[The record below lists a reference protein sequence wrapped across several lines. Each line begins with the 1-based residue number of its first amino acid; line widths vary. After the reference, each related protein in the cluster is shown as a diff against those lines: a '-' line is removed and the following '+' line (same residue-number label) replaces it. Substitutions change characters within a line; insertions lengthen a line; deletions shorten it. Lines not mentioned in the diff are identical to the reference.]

1 MAQKTSPVIVLSAQV
16 SAPPAPRW
24 TPPPTAGAKD
34 ETTPTPAI
42 VLAAPTGAPL
52 PPGVSPPTA
61 APEAAAEEM
70 VEDARD
76 AEAGEDAADATDA
89 DATDASDAP
98 TVLFAIPQAAV
109 PGPPVAPVFAD
120 EKSEDESGDDA
131 DAEVDTADADNQPT
145 EHFAAQS
152 PAQQTTQKPA
162 PSVEHAP
169 SGMWPAQNPAA
180 AAAVAGT
187 AATAEVTETPEDEYA
202 SQAEPAYTAEDPA
215 PVKPLKPG
223 RIRRVPGL
231 DGLRGIAV
239 LAVVIYHFFGDALP
253 GGFLGVDIFFVL
265 SGFLITALLVRE
277 LGATGR
283 ISLKEFWRRRAR
295 RIIPAS
301 VTVLVLATAIAGFIG
316 GDVQVGLVPQFLG
329 SLFFANNWVQISQS
343 HSYFADTTPQIFMH
357 YWSLAIEEQFY
368 VLWPLIF
375 LGLLWVARRFGR
387 RDSSGDRTFR
397 LPALVATVA
406 GLASLL
412 VMILLYN
419 PDEDPSRVYFGTDTH
434 AFGLLAGVVLA
445 LLVTTASPKAVD
457 SWPLL
462 SPTGASGMPTTRSR
476 LTGAAG
482 WTLGSLAFLG
492 LIAML
497 VLLPDTSP
505 VTYRGGLFGASLLTV
520 AVMMTVLRDAGP
532 VAWLMRIRP
541 LRYFGERSF
550 SLYLWHW
557 PVIVFLEAKM
567 QQPGSDTPDWLV
579 GLIAVVISLVL
590 SEASYRFVENPLRRQ
605 GYRRVVAAMG
615 STKLLV
621 VPIAILVIALFAG
634 SALGGSPSKSELE
647 RQLDEIADLQNSPA
661 PPPPPGASTPPG
673 LPDGTE
679 ITGIG
684 DSVMLASTV
693 ALQQRFPGMTIDAEV
708 SRHYS
713 GGEGSIQAMVDDGS
727 MGEYVVLGF
736 GTNGQA
742 FDGELDQI
750 RDMLGPDRKMILVV
764 PFGYVDGIQDAAD
777 QVIAYAAE
785 NPDVYLAPWCQQA
798 VDHPEDLIGDGVHP
812 DEQGQQLYADAVE
825 DALRQA
831 VAGKQDTSISCPM

>member
-1 MAQKTSPVIVLSAQV
+1 MAQKTPPVIVLSAQV

-24 TPPPTAGAKD
+24 TPPPTAEVKD

-52 PPGVSPPTA
+52 PPGVTPPASASEVATEETA
-61 APEAAAEEM
+61 
-70 VEDARD
+70 EDARD
-76 AEAGEDAADATDA
+76 AADAADADA
-89 DATDASDAP
+89 SDPSDAP
-98 TVLFAIPQAAV
+98 TVFFAIQQATV
-109 PGPPVAPVFAD
+109 PGAPVAPVFAGESSAESD
-120 EKSEDESGDDA
+120 EADKADETDEADDA
-131 DAEVDTADADNQPT
+131 ADADNQPT
-145 EHFAAQS
+145 EHFAAQPS
-152 PAQQTTQKPA
+152 AQPSAQEPAQEPA
-162 PSVEHAP
+162 PAIGHAP
-169 SGMWPAQNPAA
+169 SSMWPAQKPAA
-180 AAAVAGT
+180 AAAE
-187 AATAEVTETPEDEYA
+187 ATEAEQTGDEYA

-239 LAVVIYHFFGDALP
+239 LAVVIYHFFGDVLP

-301 VTVLVLATAIAGFIG
+301 VTVLVVATAVAGFIG

-397 LPALVATVA
+397 LPALFATVA

-445 LLVTTASPKAVD
+445 LLVTTASPRAVD

-462 SPTGASGMPTTRSR
+462 SPTGASGVPTKRSR
-476 LTGAAG
+476 LTGVAG

-567 QQPGSDTPDWLV
+567 QKPGSDTPDWLV
-579 GLIAVVISLVL
+579 GLIAVVISLAL

-615 STKLLV
+615 STKLLI

-647 RQLDEIADLQNSPA
+647 RQLDEISDLQDSPA
-661 PPPPPGASTPPG
+661 PPPPPNASTPPG

-679 ITGIG
+679 ITGVG

-693 ALQQRFPGMTIDAEV
+693 ALQQRFPGMRIDAEV

-742 FDGELDQI
+742 FEGELDKI

>member
-1 MAQKTSPVIVLSAQV
+1 
-16 SAPPAPRW
+16 
-24 TPPPTAGAKD
+24 
-34 ETTPTPAI
+34 
-42 VLAAPTGAPL
+42 
-52 PPGVSPPTA
+52 
-61 APEAAAEEM
+61 M

-76 AEAGEDAADATDA
+76 AEAREDAADATDA

-120 EKSEDESGDDA
+120 EKSEDGSGDDA

-152 PAQQTTQKPA
+152 PAQETTQKPA

-169 SGMWPAQNPAA
+169 SGMWPAQKP
-180 AAAVAGT
+180 AAVAAAT
-187 AATAEVTETPEDEYA
+187 AATATTAAASAAAAEATEPPEDEYA
-202 SQAEPAYTAEDPA
+202 SQAEPAFTDEDPV

-301 VTVLVLATAIAGFIG
+301 VTVLVVATAVAGFLG

-387 RDSSGDRTFR
+387 SVSSGDRAFR

-434 AFGLLAGVVLA
+434 AFG
-445 LLVTTASPKAVD
+445 SPPRPRRP
-457 SWPLL
+457 W
-462 SPTGASGMPTTRSR
+462 TRGRCSAR
-476 LTGAAG
+476 PARPACRR
-482 WTLGSLAFLG
+482 SA
-492 LIAML
+492 
-497 VLLPDTSP
+497 PD
-505 VTYRGGLFGASLLTV
+505 
-520 AVMMTVLRDAGP
+520 
-532 VAWLMRIRP
+532 
-541 LRYFGERSF
+541 
-550 SLYLWHW
+550 
-557 PVIVFLEAKM
+557 
-567 QQPGSDTPDWLV
+567 
-579 GLIAVVISLVL
+579 
-590 SEASYRFVENPLRRQ
+590 
-605 GYRRVVAAMG
+605 
-615 STKLLV
+615 
-621 VPIAILVIALFAG
+621 
-634 SALGGSPSKSELE
+634 
-647 RQLDEIADLQNSPA
+647 
-661 PPPPPGASTPPG
+661 
-673 LPDGTE
+673 
-679 ITGIG
+679 
-684 DSVMLASTV
+684 
-693 ALQQRFPGMTIDAEV
+693 
-708 SRHYS
+708 
-713 GGEGSIQAMVDDGS
+713 
-727 MGEYVVLGF
+727 
-736 GTNGQA
+736 
-742 FDGELDQI
+742 
-750 RDMLGPDRKMILVV
+750 
-764 PFGYVDGIQDAAD
+764 
-777 QVIAYAAE
+777 
-785 NPDVYLAPWCQQA
+785 
-798 VDHPEDLIGDGVHP
+798 
-812 DEQGQQLYADAVE
+812 
-825 DALRQA
+825 
-831 VAGKQDTSISCPM
+831 

>member
-1 MAQKTSPVIVLSAQV
+1 MS
-16 SAPPAPRW
+16 
-24 TPPPTAGAKD
+24 
-34 ETTPTPAI
+34 
-42 VLAAPTGAPL
+42 
-52 PPGVSPPTA
+52 
-61 APEAAAEEM
+61 APEAADVAAPDTTEES
-70 VEDARD
+70 
-76 AEAGEDAADATDA
+76 ADDITA
-89 DATDASDAP
+89 
-98 TVLFAIPQAAV
+98 L
-109 PGPPVAPVFAD
+109 
-120 EKSEDESGDDA
+120 DDA
-131 DAEVDTADADNQPT
+131 DDQPT
-145 EHFAAQS
+145 EHFAAQV
-152 PAQQTTQKPA
+152 PEQAPA
-162 PSVEHAP
+162 PDSTQEPTPSIEHAP
-169 SGMWPAQNPAA
+169 SSMWPAQQPVPAA
-180 AAAVAGT
+180 AAAA
-187 AATAEVTETPEDEYA
+187 AATAAGATATAAAATEAAAEPEEFA
-202 SQAEPAYTAEDPA
+202 SQAEPAFTAEDPT

-277 LGATGR
+277 LGANGR

-301 VTVLVLATAIAGFIG
+301 VTVLVVATAVAGFIG

-375 LGLLWVARRFGR
+375 LGLLWVARRIGR
-387 RDSSGDRTFR
+387 GDTSGDRVFH
-397 LPALVATVA
+397 LPALFATVA

-462 SPTGASGMPTTRSR
+462 SPTSAAGMPTTRSR
-476 LTGAAG
+476 LTGVAA
-482 WTLGSLAFLG
+482 WTLGSLSFLG

-505 VTYRGGLFGASLLTV
+505 VTYRGGLLGASLLTV

-532 VAWLMRIRP
+532 VAFLLRIRP

-557 PVIVFLEAKM
+557 PVIVFLKALFNE
-567 QQPGSDTPDWLV
+567 PGDEKPVWLL
-579 GLIAVVISLVL
+579 GLIAVVISMLL

-605 GYRRVVAAMG
+605 GYRRVVQAMG
-615 STKLLV
+615 STKLLI
-621 VPIAILVIALFAG
+621 VPIGILVIALFAG

-647 RQLDEIADLQNSPA
+647 RQLDEIAELQNA
-661 PPPPPGASTPPG
+661 TPPPPGPGAAGASAAG
-673 LPDGTE
+673 LPKGTE
-679 ITGIG
+679 ITGVG
-684 DSVMLASTV
+684 DSVMLASTL

-713 GGEGSIQAMVDDGS
+713 GGEGTIQAMVDNGT
-727 MGEYVVLGF
+727 MGKYVVLGF

-742 FDGELDQI
+742 FPGELDKI
-750 RDMLGPDRKMILVV
+750 RGMLGPDRTMILVV

-777 QVIAYAAE
+777 QVIAYAAT
-785 NPDVYLAPWCQQA
+785 NPNVYLAPWCQQA
-798 VDHPEDLIGDGVHP
+798 IAHPEDLIGDGVHP
-812 DEQGQQLYADAVE
+812 DEQGQQLYTDAVE

-831 VAGKQDTSISCPM
+831 VAGKQDTSISCRM

>member
-1 MAQKTSPVIVLSAQV
+1 MAKKTPPVIVLSAQV

-34 ETTPTPAI
+34 ETTPTSAI

-52 PPGVSPPTA
+52 PPGVTPPTA
-61 APEAAAEEM
+61 APAAAAAAAAEA

-76 AEAGEDAADATDA
+76 GEAGEDTADAPEA
-89 DATDASDAP
+89 DPTDASDAP
-98 TVLFAIPQAAV
+98 TVLFEIPQTAV
-109 PGPPVAPVFAD
+109 PGPPVAPVFTD
-120 EKSEDESGDDA
+120 EASTAEP
-131 DAEVDTADADNQPT
+131 AEVTDDEVDNQPT

-152 PAQQTTQKPA
+152 PAQETTQEPA

-169 SGMWPAQNPAA
+169 SGMWPAQKPAA

-301 VTVLVLATAIAGFIG
+301 VTVLVLATAVAGFIG

-387 RDSSGDRTFR
+387 SVSSGDRAFR
-397 LPALVATVA
+397 LPALFATVA

-742 FDGELDQI
+742 FEGELDKI